1 MKFIHCSDLHIDS
14 PLLGLERY
22 EGAPV
27 EAMRS
32 APRAALKNIVEAA
45 IDNSV
50 DLVAIA
56 GDIFDG
62 DWRDFNTGLFF
73 TSQLAQ
79 LATKNIPVVLIKGN
93 HDAASEISK
102 SLRMPSNV
110 TVFNHRKPETKFF
123 DDLGIAVHGQSF
135 ADRAVPEDLA
145 QHYPRAVKGMFN
157 LALLHTSLSGYAQHD
172 TYAPTTLD
180 ILKSKGYDYWALG
193 HIHARQVISAMS
205 PRVVYCGNSQGRD
218 ARELGPKGCELVTVE
233 GDQIT
238 AEFVPSD
245 AVRWVQID
253 LDITGLNDLDALIQA
268 AQKRLL
274 SEMDVARGRVLA
286 TRIRLTGSG
295 KVHSTLVS
303 APETVVAELRNMAID
318 CSDGNAWVEKI
329 RRATGPVY
337 DRNTLKLRDDPIGEL
352 VRLTTSLEAAPG
364 ELQILANESIVPLLE
379 KLPLEVR
386 QDLKLADID
395 QLKAVLRDA
404 EAQVLDH
411 LRGPE

>member
-14 PLLGLERY
+14 PLRGLERY

-27 EAMRS
+27 EAMRT
-32 APRAALKNIVEAA
+32 APREAMKNIVELA
-45 IDNSV
+45 IDNEV
-50 DLVAIA
+50 DFVAIA

-73 TSQLAQ
+73 SSQLSR
-79 LATKNIPVVLIKGN
+79 LAAKNIPVMLIKGN

-102 SLRMPSNV
+102 SLRMPPNV
-110 TVFNHRKPETKFF
+110 TVLNHRKPETKRF

-135 ADRAVPEDLA
+135 ADRAVLEDLA
-145 QHYPRAVKGMFN
+145 QQYPMAVKGLFN
-157 LALLHTSLSGYAQHD
+157 LALLHTSLGGYAQHD
-172 TYAPTTLD
+172 SYAPTTID

-193 HIHARQVISAMS
+193 HIHARQVISEMS
-205 PRVVYCGNSQGRD
+205 PRIVYCGNSQGRD

-233 GDQIT
+233 SEQIT
-238 AEFVPSD
+238 AEFVATD

-253 LDITGLNDLDALIQA
+253 LDIAGLNDLDAL
-268 AQKRLL
+268 L
-274 SEMDVARGRVLA
+274 DVARVKLLNYVNAAGGRVLA
-286 TRIRLTGSG
+286 TRFHLTGNG

-303 APETVVAELRNMAID
+303 GPETVVAELRNMAIE

-329 RRATGPVY
+329 NQDTGPVY
-337 DRNTLKLRDDPIGEL
+337 DRKALESRDDPIGEL
-352 VRLTTSLEAAPG
+352 VRLATRLETTPA
-364 ELQILANESIVPLLE
+364 ELQTLANESIGPLLE

-386 QDLKLADID
+386 EELKLADVD
-395 QLKAVLRDA
+395 KLRGVLRDA
-404 EAQVLDH
+404 EAQVLSR

>member
-14 PLLGLERY
+14 PLRGLERY
-22 EGAPV
+22 DGAPV
-27 EAMRS
+27 EAMRA
-32 APRAALKNIVEAA
+32 APREAMKNIVELA
-45 IDNSV
+45 IDNEV

-73 TSQLAQ
+73 TLQLSRLVA
-79 LATKNIPVVLIKGN
+79 KNIPVVLIKGN

-110 TVFNHRKPETKFF
+110 TVFNHRKPETKCF

-145 QHYPRAVKGMFN
+145 QQYPVAIKGLFN
-157 LALLHTSLSGYAQHD
+157 LALLHTSLSGYTQHD

-193 HIHARQVISAMS
+193 HIHARQVISEMS

-253 LDITGLNDLDALIQA
+253 LDITGLNDLDALLDV

-274 SEMDVARGRVLA
+274 SDVNGAGGRVLA
-286 TRIRLTGSG
+286 ARIHLTGRG

-303 APETVVAELRNMAID
+303 APETVVAELRNMAIE

-329 RRATGPVY
+329 KHDTGPVY
-337 DRNTLKLRDDPIGEL
+337 DRNALKLRDDPIGEL
-352 VRLTTSLEAAPG
+352 VRLATRLEAAPG
-364 ELQILANESIVPLLE
+364 ELQILANASIGSLLE

-386 QDLKLADID
+386 QELKLDDIE

-404 EAQVLDH
+404 EAQVLGR

>member
-14 PLLGLERY
+14 PLRGLERY

-27 EAMRS
+27 EAMRV
-32 APRAALKNIVEAA
+32 APRAAMKNIVELA
-45 IDNSV
+45 IDNKV

-73 TSQLAQ
+73 TSQLSR
-79 LATKNIPVVLIKGN
+79 LAANNIPVVLIKGN

-110 TVFNHRKPETKFF
+110 TVFNHRKPEIKRF
-123 DDLGIAVHGQSF
+123 DDIGIAVHGQSF
-135 ADRAVPEDLA
+135 ADRSVQEDLA
-145 QHYPRAVKGMFN
+145 QQYLPAVKDMFN
-157 LALLHTSLSGYAQHD
+157 LALLHTSLGGYAQHD
-172 TYAPTTLD
+172 PYAPTTLD
-180 ILKSKGYDYWALG
+180 ILRSKGYDYWALG
-193 HIHARQVISAMS
+193 HIHARQVISEMS

-233 GDQIT
+233 GGQIT

-245 AVRWVQID
+245 AVRWVQIE
-253 LDITGLNDLDALIQA
+253 LDITGLNDLDALLDA

-274 SEMDVARGRVLA
+274 SEVGNAGGRVLA
-286 TRIRLTGSG
+286 TRFHLVGSS

-303 APETVVAELRNMAID
+303 APETAVAELRNMVIE
-318 CSDGNAWVEKI
+318 CSDGNAWMEKI
-329 RRATGPVY
+329 KQDTRPVY
-337 DRNTLKLRDDPIGEL
+337 DESRDDPMGEL
-352 VRLTTSLEAAPG
+352 VRLVTRLGATPT
-364 ELQILANESIVPLLE
+364 ELQTLASGSIGSLLE

-386 QDLKLADID
+386 EELKLTEVDE
-395 QLKAVLRDA
+395 LRAVLRDA
-404 EAQVLDH
+404 EAQVLGR
-411 LRGPE
+411 LRDST

>member
-14 PLLGLERY
+14 PLRGLERY

-27 EAMRS
+27 EAMRT
-32 APRAALKNIVEAA
+32 APREAMKNIVELA
-45 IDNSV
+45 IDNEV
-50 DLVAIA
+50 DFVAIA

-73 TSQLAQ
+73 SSQLSR
-79 LATKNIPVVLIKGN
+79 LAAKNIPVMLIKGN

-102 SLRMPSNV
+102 SLRMPPNV
-110 TVFNHRKPETKFF
+110 TVLNHRKPETKRF

-135 ADRAVPEDLA
+135 ADRAVLEDLA
-145 QHYPRAVKGMFN
+145 QQYPMAVKGLFN
-157 LALLHTSLSGYAQHD
+157 LALLHTSLGGYAQHD
-172 TYAPTTLD
+172 SYAPTTID

-193 HIHARQVISAMS
+193 HIHARQVISEMS
-205 PRVVYCGNSQGRD
+205 PRIVYCGNSQGRD

-233 GDQIT
+233 SEQIT
-238 AEFVPSD
+238 AEFVATD

-253 LDITGLNDLDALIQA
+253 LDIAGLNDLDAL
-268 AQKRLL
+268 L
-274 SEMDVARGRVLA
+274 DVARVKLLNDVNAAGGRVLA
-286 TRIRLTGSG
+286 TRFHLTGNG

-303 APETVVAELRNMAID
+303 GSETVVAELRNMALE

-329 RRATGPVY
+329 NQDTGPVY
-337 DRNTLKLRDDPIGEL
+337 DRKALESRDDPIGEL
-352 VRLTTSLEAAPG
+352 VRLATRIETTPA
-364 ELQILANESIVPLLE
+364 ELQTLANESIGPLLE

-386 QDLKLADID
+386 EELKLADVNK
-395 QLKAVLRDA
+395 LRGVLRDA
-404 EAQVLDH
+404 EAQVLSR